1 MGATLDDMDATKPG
15 LAAAWNVVAS
25 DLGWSDDATFVEGQW
40 GDVVVFADGAMLGR
54 INVWSNAEDPD
65 RWENGDGTET
75 INVYSNFSFN
85 DSDWNNLGDVNSW
98 ERYEVDAGTE
108 LDVTKLADVAAKKA
122 AGLVEYGSG
131 QSTATELVRGTDEDL
146 GDLKDTIASL
156 SVLDSDDDAV
166 STEINMVRTWKDT
179 WNSVENDESNSN
191 ERQEFYI
198 TTEENP
204 WGEFV
209 GSIVNSDGIVVIL
222 DNTGDVIT
230 KNIIGNGLSFDMIS
244 KDPDFLEIWNEL
256 KNVLPESVTS
266 NEEDLQFYSAEDASG
281 DEQIWLYLNGKMMI
295 EANIKAS
302 DFALPNSTDSDS
314 AFQTFENE
322 TITVSDMNGEL
333 IANVTSTFIYTHGN
347 GQFFNDEDI
356 TYQSMTFSYETSNV
370 SEYENNYNG
379 FVGDYIDWPDVEW
392 IKVDQTIEV
401 LENGTEKESGSFQF
415 MASSDTVGDKFLGSL
430 EIDGVSMIL
439 RDQDGNILDSYLG
452 IEPDTST
459 GADTITTGDGSDTII
474 LRAGDGGGALTDADI
489 ITDFTDGS
497 DVIGIDSGLLFKELT
512 IAQGTGN
519 YVSDTI
525 ISKGSE
531 HLAILQ
537 GIDADLISEADFEPV
552 DFA

>member
-1 MGATLDDMDATKPG
+1 MGATLDDMDVTTPG
-15 LAAAWNVVAS
+15 FKAAWDVVAS
-25 DLGWSDDATFVEGQW
+25 DLGWSDAATFVEGQW

-54 INVWSNAEDPD
+54 INVWSNADNPD

-75 INVYSNFSFN
+75 INVHSNFSFN

-98 ERYEVDAGTE
+98 ERYEVDAGAA
-108 LDVTKLADVAAKKA
+108 LDVTQLADVAAKKA

-131 QSTATELVRGTDEDL
+131 QSTTAELVRGPDENL
-146 GDLKDTIASL
+146 GALTDTIASL
-156 SVLDSDDDAV
+156 SVLDSDDNVV
-166 STEINMVRTWKDT
+166 SSKINMVRTWTDT

-198 TTEENP
+198 TSEDNH

-256 KNVLPESVTS
+256 KNVLPESVSS
-266 NEEDLQFYSAEDASG
+266 NEDDLQFFSAEDASG

-302 DFALPNSTDSDS
+302 YFTLPKSTDSDS

-322 TITVSDMNGEL
+322 TITVLDMNGDL

-347 GQFFNDEDI
+347 GQVFNDEDI
-356 TYQSMTFSYETSNV
+356 TYHSMTFTYETSNV

-439 RDQDGNILDSYLG
+439 RDQDGNILNSYFE

-459 GADTITTGDGSDTII
+459 GADTITTGDASDTII
-474 LRAGDGGGALTDADI
+474 LRTGDGGNALSDADI

-497 DVIGIDSGLLFKELT
+497 DVFGLDSGLLYSQLT
-512 IAQGTGN
+512 INQGEGDYAN
-519 YVSDTI
+519 DTI
-525 ISKGSE
+525 IKAGSE
-531 HLAILQ
+531 YLAILQ